1 MSIISVSFENTELS
15 KLGKSVKRSIEK
27 AGCELSGR
35 QRVFDFVMYLLS
47 EQYKNKP
54 DAFND
59 DSHEG
64 NQWFRTNI
72 DITMMSHFEMNE
84 MDAFADQQEYEN
96 YRIAFAYHIT
106 DALLESSACRF
117 LRTDGNQF
125 DTGRYIIAC
134 KDEELAVF
142 KTTKEKAEFLMD
154 YAEKT
159 LMALSNCKTPEEINF
174 RYMIVPN
181 MKAECPDVHI
191 HFAAYDFDQKPV
203 AFHRQGEDGVLKKF
217 QNVKYEMEQEFPNLD
232 QMETIYRKNR
242 IKIDEN
248 KKGYDATIV
257 SELKRLSA
265 KYSGTNYYHPDA
277 KKDFEETGLKT
288 LFQKKPKKLLI
299 SLKGGPFKSFE
310 DLSVDMKR
318 LIEQFDE
325 MEYFSKKS
333 DVDISLVVK
342 QASEYINNHIAKGNP
357 VDFETLN
364 SQLKEQFGVCLSAN
378 EVVRNDKTGAW
389 DYKKWSLHFL
399 GMDVKVSAQ
408 KYGIDVNNLLLTRK
422 QVLQMQEE
430 IKSLEEERKEKIRLN
445 GYEKWKKREKEPF
458 MMQEGETH
466 AEWVARTEK
475 DGWKSSLHNAIVEG
489 NKMFG
494 KNHRELLT
502 MLSHN
507 KVQVNRGGELEAVLH
522 YIANGYKSIE
532 FTGPDNPAIQAK
544 IYKYSVQNGLAI
556 KNYTPPEHIRA
567 EAQQAL
573 DAVYNQILGKNTVM
587 IDIKRKEFVDYAKMI
602 EKNPELAKDKSLK
615 PKAILLSTN
624 YKWEREIDSRPKV
637 YAYLYG
643 IYNGLSPDAF
653 QHAGSILESTD
664 KESLKKII
672 ADFQQSFSITD
683 SQMSEILKD
692 AQIDPEAERK
702 PEMKLV
708 APKQYDPQSGIQAPS
723 QPAPGSALAPAV
735 THDDTE
741 QAPIHDNGK
750 RSGGG
755 VKAKPM
761 KMVAPKTEA
770 PYAGAQEAGQAPQ
783 EQPKGDEALSKFK
796 RGAKNKI

>member
-1 MSIISVSFENTELS
+1 MSIIAVKFENSKLNSLS
-15 KLGKSVKRSIEK
+15 KSVQSSTQLGG
-27 AGCELSGR
+27 ATLTGR
-35 QRVFDFVMYLLS
+35 DKVFAFMKYLFS

-54 DAFND
+54 DSFNA
-59 DSHEG
+59 DSHVG
-64 NQWFRTNI
+64 NHLFRTNI
-72 DITMMSHFEMNE
+72 KIDMPTPFEMNE
-84 MDAFADQQEYEN
+84 MNAFKTEAEYKEYQTVFLN
-96 YRIAFAYHIT
+96 KVTNAFMNASDPKHYRKG
-106 DALLESSACRF
+106 
-117 LRTDGNQF
+117 GNQW
-125 DTGRYIIAC
+125 DIGRYIIAC
-134 KDEELAVF
+134 TEKELSVF
-142 KTTKEKAEFLMD
+142 PTFEEKAAFIMD

-159 LMALSNCKTPEEINF
+159 IMALSNCKTVEEINF
-174 RYMIVPN
+174 EYVIVPH
-181 MKAECPDVHI
+181 MKDGNPDCHI
-191 HFAAYDFDQKPV
+191 SFASYDFDLKPV
-203 AFHRQGEDGVLKKF
+203 DFYRTGKNNVLGKF
-217 QNVKYEMEQEFPNLD
+217 NNVKFEMEKEFPNLD
-232 QMETIYRKNR
+232 QMETIKRQNK
-242 IKIDEN
+242 IKETEN
-248 KKGYDATIV
+248 TQSYDASIIK
-257 SELKRLSA
+257 ELTRLSK
-265 KYSGTNYYHPDA
+265 KYSGTNYYHADV
-277 KKDFEETGLKT
+277 KKDFEKAGFKT
-288 LFQKKPKKLLI
+288 LFQKNPKKLLI
-299 SLKGGPFKSFE
+299 SLNDGKFKSFE
-310 DLSVDMKR
+310 DLNYELKR
-318 LIEQFDE
+318 FVEQYDE
-325 MEYFSKKS
+325 MEYLSSKS

-342 QASEYINNHIAKGNP
+342 QASEHINNHIAKGNP

-364 SQLKEQFGVCLSAN
+364 KQLKEQFGVCLSAK

-399 GMDVKVSAQ
+399 GMEVKVSAQ
-408 KYGIDVNNLLLTRK
+408 KYGIDVNNLLITRK

-430 IKSLEEERKEKIRLN
+430 IKSLEEERKEKIKLN

-475 DGWKSSLHNAIVEG
+475 DGWKSSLHNAYLEG

-522 YIANGYKSIE
+522 YIATGHKSIE
-532 FTGPDNPAIQAK
+532 FIGPDNPAIQAR

-556 KNYTPPEHIRA
+556 KNYTPPEYIRA

-573 DAVYNQILGKNTVM
+573 DAVYHQILGKNTVM
-587 IDIKRKEFVDYAKMI
+587 IDMKHKEFVDYAEMI
-602 EKNPELAKDKSLK
+602 KKNPELAQDKSLK

-653 QHAGSILESTD
+653 QHADSILESTD

-692 AQIDPEAERK
+692 AQIDPDADRK

-708 APKQYDPQSGIQAPS
+708 APKQYDPQSGITTPS
-723 QPAPGSALAPAV
+723 QPAPGSTSAPAF
-735 THDDTE
+735 TQDDKETE
-741 QAPIHDNGK
+741 QAPNHGK

-770 PYAGAQEAGQAPQ
+770 PYAGAQDAGQQAPA
-783 EQPKGDEALSKFK
+783 QPEGNEALSKFK
-796 RGAKNKI
+796 RGAKNKM